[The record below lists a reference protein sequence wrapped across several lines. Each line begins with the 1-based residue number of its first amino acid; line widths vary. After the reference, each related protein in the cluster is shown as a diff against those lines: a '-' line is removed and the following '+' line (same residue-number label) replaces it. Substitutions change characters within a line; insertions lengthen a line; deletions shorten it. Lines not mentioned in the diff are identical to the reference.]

1 MVKKGERVGVALS
14 GGKDSTTLLYLLKPL
29 ADEMKFELIA
39 ISVDE
44 GIRGYRDKTLAY
56 ARAACKKLG
65 VKLVVKSFKKEIG
78 ITMDEIARKKRGERE
93 TLCTYCGVFR
103 RWILN
108 KTARELK
115 LDKLAVGHNLDDFVQ
130 TLFMNILRN
139 EPFRLARFG
148 PVGGMVEDEGFVPR
162 IKPLFRAPEEE
173 IALYAKLKGIGTG
186 KKTCCPNVYEAF
198 RRRVR
203 IFLNEMEA
211 DFPGTKVRAL
221 NSFMRIRKSLG
232 KEYAHRRKEKI
243 GRCARCGEPS
253 SARVCKRCGLIE
265 ELKMVLAQAFW

>member
-1 MVKKGERVGVALS
+1 MLKKGERVGLALS
-14 GGKDSTTLLYLLKPL
+14 GGKDSMSLLYLLKPL

-39 ISVDE
+39 LSVDE
-44 GIRGYRDKTLAY
+44 GIEGYRNKTLAN

-65 VKLVVKSFKKEIG
+65 VKLIVKNFRKEIG
-78 ITMDEIARKKRGERE
+78 ITIDEVARKKRGERE

-103 RWILN
+103 RWVLN

-115 LDKLAVGHNLDDFVQ
+115 LDKLAVGHNLDDFAQ

-148 PVGGMVEDEGFVPR
+148 PIGGISEDERFVPR

-173 IALYAKLKGIGTG
+173 TALYAKLRGIGARR
-186 KKTCCPNVYEAF
+186 KTCCPNVYEAF

-203 IFLNEMEA
+203 VFLNEMEA

-221 NSFMRIRKSLG
+221 NSFMKIKKALE
-232 KEYAHRRKEKI
+232 KEYAHLKKEKI
-243 GRCARCGEPS
+243 GKCASCGEPS
-253 SARVCKRCGLIE
+253 SARICKRC
-265 ELKMVLAQAFW
+265 ELLSRLKFI